1 MRFAAVTVLMFA
13 LSVGAMWLIVFGP
26 ANDVDDIGAY
36 EPVPSPTG
44 EPVVVVVDAGT
55 GPKEIAEDLQAMG
68 AIESATHF
76 RVLVAFLGYDRLL
89 QTGEYEFQRGTPAL
103 DAVYRMRRGEV
114 STKTVTVVEG
124 WRLEEIADAVAEQ
137 GIPRLEFLAAA
148 RRGDYEFPFLEGLR
162 VAEPLDGYL
171 FPATYTIR
179 RRDTARDVVQQ
190 MLQAFADNVPAS
202 VQEQATELGLT
213 LHEVVTLAS
222 IIEREAVIAE
232 ERPVM
237 AQVFLKR
244 LRLGIS
250 LEADPTVQYAL
261 AEEPENVARF
271 GYWKAVLTLEDLE
284 TDSPY
289 NTYVE
294 AGLPPGPIASPR
306 LDSINAVVNPADTDY
321 LYFVAKSD
329 RSHAFAETFAE
340 HQENIELFG
349 VGDGTGP

>member
-1 MRFAAVTVLMFA
+1 
-13 LSVGAMWLIVFGP
+13 
-26 ANDVDDIGAY
+26 
-36 EPVPSPTG
+36 
-44 EPVVVVVDAGT
+44 
-55 GPKEIAEDLQAMG
+55 
-68 AIESATHF
+68 
-76 RVLVAFLGYDRLL
+76 
-89 QTGEYEFQRGTPAL
+89 
-103 DAVYRMRRGEV
+103 
-114 STKTVTVVEG
+114 
-124 WRLEEIADAVAEQ
+124 
-137 GIPRLEFLAAA
+137 
-148 RRGDYEFPFLEGLR
+148 LR

>member
-1 MRFAAVTVLMFA
+1 MRFAAVTVLVFA
-13 LSVGAMWLIVFGP
+13 LGVGAAWLIVFGP
-26 ANDVDDIGAY
+26 ENDLDDIGAY

-44 EPVVVVVDAGT
+44 EPVVVVVDAGA
-55 GPKEIAEDLQAMG
+55 GPKEIADDLQAKG

-76 RVLVAFLGYDRLL
+76 RVLVSFLGYDGLL
-89 QTGEYEFQRGTPAL
+89 QVGEYEFQRGTPEL

-148 RRGDYEFPFLEGLR
+148 RRGDYAFPFLEDLR
-162 VAEPLDGYL
+162 VAERLDGYL

-179 RRDTARDVVQQ
+179 RKDTAKDVVQQ

-202 VQEQATELGLT
+202 VQEQATDLGLT

-222 IIEREAVIAE
+222 IIEREAVVAE

-237 AQVFLKR
+237 AQVFLRR
-244 LRLGIS
+244 LRLGML

-261 AEEPENVARF
+261 AEESENVAQF
-271 GYWKAVLTLEDLE
+271 GYWKAGLTEEDLV

-306 LDSINAVVNPADTDY
+306 LDSINAVVNPADTNY

-329 RSHAFAETFAE
+329 GSHAFAETFAE
-340 HQENIELFG
+340 HLDNIELFG
-349 VGDGTGP
+349 GGDGTTP